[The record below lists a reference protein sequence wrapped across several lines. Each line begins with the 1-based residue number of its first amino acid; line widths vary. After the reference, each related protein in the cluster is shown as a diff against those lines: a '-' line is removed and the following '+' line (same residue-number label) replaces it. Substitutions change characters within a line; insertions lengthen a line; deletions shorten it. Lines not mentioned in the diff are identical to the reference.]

1 MMMEIMNNT
10 TEADNKK
17 HVPILYSFRRC
28 PYAMRAR
35 FAIASSKTTVVIREI
50 SLKNKPPEL
59 LAISEKATVPC
70 LHTATNIITE
80 SLDIMMWVLE
90 KNDPE
95 LLLQMPE
102 EGKTIINY
110 NDGLFKKTLDRTKY
124 SANLRDVNI
133 AEERK
138 IASEF
143 LAYLNSL
150 LIKKFLFGDK
160 KTLVDIAIL
169 PFIRQYAH
177 IDRLWFNEQ
186 KWGNLM
192 SWLDHFLASPSFK
205 TIQTKYPIW
214 AKDQTPIVFP
224 T

>member
-1 MMMEIMNNT
+1 MEIMNYT
-10 TEADNKK
+10 TEAENKEQI
-17 HVPILYSFRRC
+17 PILYSFRRC

-35 FAIASSKTTVVIREI
+35 LAIASSKTTVVIREI

-70 LHTATNIITE
+70 LHTATNIFTD
-80 SLDIMMWVLE
+80 SLDIMMWVL
-90 KNDPE
+90 KNNDPE
-95 LLLQMPE
+95 FLLQMPE
-102 EGKTIINY
+102 EGRTIIHY
-110 NDGLFKKTLDRTKY
+110 NDGIFKNTLDRTKY
-124 SANLRDVNI
+124 SANLRGVNI

-143 LAYLNSL
+143 LAYLNNL
-150 LIKKFLFGDK
+150 LSKKFLFGDK

-169 PFIRQYAH
+169 PFIRQYAF
-177 IDRLWFNEQ
+177 IDKPWFNEQ
-186 KWGNLM
+186 KWSNLM
-192 SWLDHFLASPSFK
+192 TWLDHFLASPSFK

-214 AKDQTPIVFP
+214 AQDQKPIVFP

>member
-1 MMMEIMNNT
+1 
-10 TEADNKK
+10 
-17 HVPILYSFRRC
+17 
-28 PYAMRAR
+28 
-35 FAIASSKTTVVIREI
+35 
-50 SLKNKPPEL
+50 
-59 LAISEKATVPC
+59 
-70 LHTATNIITE
+70 
-80 SLDIMMWVLE
+80 
-90 KNDPE
+90 
-95 LLLQMPE
+95 MPE
-102 EGKTIINY
+102 EGRTIINY

-124 SANLRDVNI
+124 SANLRGVNI

-143 LAYLNSL
+143 LAYLNNL
-150 LIKKFLFGDK
+150 LSKKFLFGDK

-169 PFIRQYAH
+169 PFIRQYAF

-214 AKDQTPIVFP
+214 AHDQTPIVFP